1 MSNDSELDG
10 ELYLEIH
17 GFIGL
22 WLVELQVGVL
32 VTTRGERNHLNQEI
46 SQHPFFSVHDSVST
60 SFGTNRTVQ
69 ELESEYK
76 GPSSLLLNSCQDCP
90 VFCHATEWQA
100 CPNPK
105 AAAQFEQ
112 GLSETLGGFL
122 ERHSKLQTLLLLC
135 LNVCIILQ
143 NHSPFG

>member
-46 SQHPFFSVHDSVST
+46 SQHPFFL
-60 SFGTNRTVQ
+60 FMTVYQ
-69 ELESEYK
+69 H
-76 GPSSLLLNSCQDCP
+76 LLGQ
-90 VFCHATEWQA
+90 TE
-100 CPNPK
+100 
-105 AAAQFEQ
+105 QF
-112 GLSETLGGFL
+112 
-122 ERHSKLQTLLLLC
+122 K
-135 LNVCIILQ
+135 N
-143 NHSPFG
+143 